1 MLSKPVRIKP
11 WDIPIITLSTIN
23 LGLTGEII
31 CRASNFY
38 NVATQVTGKDTCS
51 PLSPSFPLKMTTVC
65 G

>member
-31 CRASNFY
+31 CWASNFY
-38 NVATQVTGKDTCS
+38 NVATQVTGKDKPVLHFLPVS
-51 PLSPSFPLKMTTVC
+51 L
-65 G
+65 